1 MDNIITDL
9 RINISALEIENAAL
23 KRKID
28 QMYKDWLYDTNKYT
42 ELKELVK
49 QLRLKPSNATSIIA
63 STYPYG

>member
-23 KRKID
+23 RRKID

-49 QLRLKPSNATSIIA
+49 QLRLKPSNAPSIIA